1 MCLCHLRNIG
11 GCRCSRGTHRNKH
24 ILSGRRPGLRL
35 GYRSV
40 GVSNATLADD
50 ISLSGIESV
59 FPRPGKLTIDAYLSA
74 RVKVVR
80 IHSTWPPHQYAS
92 SIFRIVTKTIRHTCC
107 RRPAARVRAG
117 AAGVVLVCQA
127 VVPVALDEAF
137 GPGSQGER
145 TIQHDKCEAP

>member
-35 GYRSV
+35 GYGSV

-59 FPRPGKLTIDAYLSA
+59 FPRLGQTHHRRIFERKCQSRTDSQHMAPSPVCQLHLSDSDKDDSAYMLPKARSTRSSRGSGCCFGMPGRCARSTRRGLRPWLPGRAHYSA
-74 RVKVVR
+74 R
-80 IHSTWPPHQYAS
+80 
-92 SIFRIVTKTIRHTCC
+92 
-107 RRPAARVRAG
+107 
-117 AAGVVLVCQA
+117 
-127 VVPVALDEAF
+127 
-137 GPGSQGER
+137 
-145 TIQHDKCEAP
+145 